1 MNATP
6 EGKLSE
12 ADPIL
17 AGIIAVI
24 PRPEI
29 KSTKDVFF
37 DLMSCILEQQIHYRS
52 TKRIF
57 QNMLQRADLTTLNI
71 DNFPVFEE
79 RALGS
84 IRLAASKFETLEQT
98 LTFFSKNK
106 VDWHALSNSE
116 VGEKLSTIKGIGQW
130 TIDMILLYTLERPNV
145 FPADDFHVKELMTRL
160 YGLDPKSKLK
170 AQMLEVTHR
179 WGEHKSLAVKYLL
192 DWKKYQKSL

>member
-84 IRLAASKFETLEQT
+84 VRLAASKFETLEQT

-106 VDWHALSNSE
+106 VDWHALSDSE

-170 AQMLEVTHR
+170 AQMLEVAHR